1 MIDRSP
7 KRIPEWLSLADIARA
22 WSEETGE
29 PSEAL
34 EDKFRDWFKDYL
46 LRNGYGQ
53 ASADGDE
60 LVVPPELLEGRQV
73 WRDTFET
80 FCEERG
86 HAKPRFWF
94 PAALLGQS
102 TDEAA
107 KKLASEAV
115 PLEEPSAAA
124 AAEAAIEDKPK
135 PPSRRRER
143 EGGAA
148 FTRISLVLVL
158 LVVVGLVALWLQG
171 TGEPVAERERQPGAE
186 QLAGLAP
193 AVEQPPAA
201 SAPTETPETGVSAP
215 AANAQTGTAA
225 LEPIASGGT
234 GQVAQVPT
242 AATQASESADPGLVL
257 LVQRELQTAGF
268 DPGPLD
274 GRSGPKF
281 SGAIA
286 AYQRAHDL
294 PVDGRVSV
302 DLLSRLA
309 RENLKEG
316 RTAPNLPAP
325 GGAPD
330 LRGIA
335 GKDAG
340 APSRQVA
347 LQSPST
353 GTSSA
358 PRGGSLLRGIQE
370 RLAARGYYNG
380 PIDGSLGPKTR
391 EAIEVYQ
398 RAQRHETTGLPSRA
412 LFEELEDYALEAR
425 GLELFRR
432 GDFDMAVAA
441 YSRIITRKPKDADA
455 YFNRG
460 LAYKNAGRT
469 EQALAD
475 YDAAIRLDPAHGRA
489 HLNRANIRYD
499 RGLYRDALRDYL
511 NWIGL

>member
-1 MIDRSP
+1 MM
-7 KRIPEWLSLADIARA
+7 SLALTLLLVSAAADEVELTDGTII
-22 WSEETGE
+22 EG
-29 PSEAL
+29 
-34 EDKFRDWFKDYL
+34 KVRDWFRDYR

-53 ASADGDE
+53 RSADGDE

-73 WRDTFET
+73 WRDTFES

-94 PAALLGQS
+94 PEALLGQPTVGS
-102 TDEAA
+102 EETQ
-107 KKLASEAV
+107 ASEAV
-115 PLEEPSAAA
+115 PIEEAAAAA

-148 FTRISLVLVL
+148 FTRIALVLVL

-193 AVEQPPAA
+193 AVEKPLPA
-201 SAPTETPETGVSAP
+201 SAPTEIPETSVSAP
-215 AANAQTGTAA
+215 AANTESDRAA
-225 LEPIASGGT
+225 PEPIASGAT
-234 GQVAQVPT
+234 NQVAQAPT
-242 AATQASESADPGLVL
+242 APTRPAEPADPGLVL

-281 SGAIA
+281 SNAIA
-286 AYQRAHDL
+286 AYQRARGL

-309 RENLKEG
+309 RENLKAG
-316 RTAPNLPAP
+316 RSAPVLPAP
-325 GGAPD
+325 G
-330 LRGIA
+330 GIA

-340 APSRQVA
+340 APSRQGA
-347 LQSPST
+347 LQSPSA

-370 RLAARGYYNG
+370 RLAARGYYSG
-380 PIDGSLGPKTR
+380 PIDGSLGPTTR

-398 RAQRHETTGLPSRA
+398 RAQRLETTGLPSRA

-432 GDFDMAVAA
+432 GDFDRAVAA
-441 YSRIITRKPKDADA
+441 YTRVITRKPKDANA

-475 YDAAIRLDPAHGRA
+475 YDAAIQLDPSHGRA
-489 HLNRANIRYD
+489 HLNRANIRYGQ
-499 RGLYRDALRDYL
+499 GLYRDALRDYL
-511 NWIGL
+511 NWLGLWLGVS